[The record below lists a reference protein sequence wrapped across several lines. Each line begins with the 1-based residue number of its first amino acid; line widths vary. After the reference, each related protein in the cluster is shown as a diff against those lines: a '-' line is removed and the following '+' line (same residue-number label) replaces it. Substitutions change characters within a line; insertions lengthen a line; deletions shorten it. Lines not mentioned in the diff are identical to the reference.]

1 MLVTVGSV
9 KGSPGATTL
18 AVLLAATWPTT
29 STEPGPLILEADCA
43 GGDLGGRCWLPDAP
57 GLTSL
62 ATAARSG
69 RVTLRDHASRPPIG
83 VEVMV
88 APAARQPATIAV
100 GLLIESGVDT
110 WLSDDTVIADVGRLD
125 PGAPSNGLVDAAD
138 ALVIV
143 SHGDEASLLRL
154 SDAGLPRAKASLV
167 ITGDCAYSPDDI
179 TRVVGVPVAAVL
191 PWDQRAALAVWGRGA
206 PGRAWTKRGL
216 PAAVRALGRSLSGT
230 TPVTSAQPRDPTTS
244 RTTDTHPDLQVD
256 GAAPSPQPESSSASG
271 VRT

>member
-1 MLVTVGSV
+1 V
-9 KGSPGATTL
+9 TTL

-29 STEPGPLILEADCA
+29 STEPGPLVLEADCS
-43 GGDLGGRCWLPDAP
+43 GGDLGGRYWLPDAP

-69 RVTLRDHASRPPIG
+69 RVTLRDHVSRLPIG
-83 VEVMV
+83 VEVLV

-100 GLLIESGVDT
+100 GLLIEPGVDT
-110 WLSDDTVIADVGRLD
+110 WLGDNTVIADVGRLD

-138 ALVIV
+138 VLVVV
-143 SHGDEASLLRL
+143 SGGDEASLLRL

-179 TRVVGVPVAAVL
+179 TRAVGVPVAAVL
-191 PWDQRAALAVWGRGA
+191 PWDPRAAQAVWGPGT

-216 PAAVRALGRSLSGT
+216 PAAVRALGQSLIGT
-230 TPVTSAQPRDPTTS
+230 SPATSAPPKDPTTPPMPE
-244 RTTDTHPDLQVD
+244 THPNLRVD
-256 GAAPSPQPESSSASG
+256 GAAPSAQPESPSASG

>member
-29 STEPGPLILEADCA
+29 STEPGPLVLEADCA

-62 ATAARSG
+62 ATAARSA
-69 RVTLRDHASRPPIG
+69 RVTLREHVSRLPIG

-88 APAARQPATIAV
+88 APAARQPATISV
-100 GLLIESGVDT
+100 GLLIEPGVDT
-110 WLSDDTVIADVGRLD
+110 WLGDNTVIADVGRLD
-125 PGAPSNGLVDAAD
+125 PGAPSYGLVDAAD

-154 SDAGLPRAKASLV
+154 SDAGLPRAKAGLV
-167 ITGDCAYSPDDI
+167 ITGDCSYSPDDI
-179 TRVVGVPVAAVL
+179 TRAVGVPVAAVL
-191 PWDQRAALAVWGRGA
+191 PWDPRAALAVWG
-206 PGRAWTKRGL
+206 PGTPSRAWTKRGL
-216 PAAVRALGRSLSGT
+216 PAAVRALGQNLIGT
-230 TPVTSAQPRDPTTS
+230 APATSAPKTRPDREVNRAATSAQS
-244 RTTDTHPDLQVD
+244 Q
-256 GAAPSPQPESSSASG
+256 SPSASG